1 MNDKLAKRLSQR
13 KDLRKRLSLK
23 FVISEEKVSEIIDK
37 IKDAYHVDEYD
48 AIFQANRIIELAI
61 KTAMEPMTILNDI
74 LIQEEREGKEDGNRS

>member
-13 KDLRKRLSLK
+13 KDLRKRLSIK
-23 FVISEEKVSEIIDK
+23 YAKSEQIIDEVVDK
-37 IKDAYHVDEYD
+37 IIEFYHVDEYD